1 MRAGSL
7 LSAHGVIGNTTEFGS
22 VIGGSSPS
30 VLTDFV
36 YHVNILIN
44 LKTTL
49 ACESRGILIKENM
62 IDVLDILKRLQQA
75 KKAAGVVPT
84 IVDMVEIQQAASKAV
99 LEELRSL
106 YKEGKVQHHE
116 TLNGHAFSIK
126 E

>member
-1 MRAGSL
+1 MVST
-7 LSAHGVIGNTTEFGS
+7 SDFGS
-22 VIGGSSPS
+22 ENIGSSPMPPT
-30 VLTDFV
+30 LLF
-36 YHVNILIN
+36 NLIMCI
-44 LKTTL
+44 KPVTTL
-49 ACESRGILIKENM
+49 ACESRGILFKTIM

-116 TLNGHAFSIK
+116 TLNGHAFSVK
-126 E
+126 L

>member
-1 MRAGSL
+1 M
-7 LSAHGVIGNTTEFGS
+7 
-22 VIGGSSPS
+22 
-30 VLTDFV
+30 LTDFV

-62 IDVLDILKRLQQA
+62 IDVLDILKRLQEA

-84 IVDMVEIQQAASKAV
+84 IVEMVEIQQAASKAV

-116 TLNGHAFSIK
+116 LLNGHAFSIK